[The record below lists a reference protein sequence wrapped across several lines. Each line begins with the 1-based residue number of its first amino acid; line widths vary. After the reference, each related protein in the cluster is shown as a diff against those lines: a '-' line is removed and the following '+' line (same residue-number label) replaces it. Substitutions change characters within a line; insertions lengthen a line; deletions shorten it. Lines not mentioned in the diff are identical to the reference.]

1 MWKFKVLDIS
11 ASIQAMNRSQQ
22 VFIKKNNTE
31 IFQIFTIDSLNVVFL
46 KQRKNKYNNSISIS
60 YKYLILSKISK
71 LRYDV

>member
-46 KQRKNKYNNSISIS
+46 KQRKNKYNNSISTS
-60 YKYLILSKISK
+60 YK
-71 LRYDV
+71 

>member
-46 KQRKNKYNNSISIS
+46 KQRKNKYNNSISTS
-60 YKYLILSKISK
+60 YKYNT
-71 LRYDV
+71 